1 MSAKEPYVSA
11 KEPYASAKE
20 AYTCPQKSLMYPQKS
35 RMYLQKPYV
44 STKEPYM
51 SAKVP
56 HVSTKGP
63 SNHLQ
68 HITATHHCNTS
79 LQHIVRRF
87 LPPKSA
93 LRAQLQVIFRQRDT
107 HYMALLRKMTYKD
120 KASYGSSPLC
130 STQEYALDSIVCQK
144 SPICPQKSIV
154 YQQKSCMYLQKSP
167 T

>member
-1 MSAKEPYVSA
+1 MSKEPSMSAKEPYVSA

-63 SNHLQ
+63 SNH
-68 HITATHHCNTS
+68 